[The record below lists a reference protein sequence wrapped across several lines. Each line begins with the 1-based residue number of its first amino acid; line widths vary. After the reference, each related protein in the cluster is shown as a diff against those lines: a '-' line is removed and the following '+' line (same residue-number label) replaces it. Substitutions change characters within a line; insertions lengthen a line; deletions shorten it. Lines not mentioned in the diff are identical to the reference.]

1 MKTYLNFL
9 ILLVLDKL
17 GINAIFRFLNR
28 NKVIILWYHGICD
41 DNFELLKGYDER
53 HIPKSLFSEQ
63 LNFLKQKGYV
73 FVTLSDLIDIF
84 SNKKQTKKIIIIT
97 FDDGFR
103 NVVTNA
109 YPIMKRFNAK
119 GCFYLVSNLI
129 GGNELLWTDYIE
141 TIIRNSK
148 RGKFQFVFKGKT
160 VSYDLNTKES
170 YQHTMKDI
178 KRKLRSISDRL
189 RKEHIK
195 QFNDIKIDDVPKEF
209 TFSNWEEIKNLD
221 PAILEVGS
229 HTKNHPNCTNLIS
242 NDELIDEIRDSK
254 VKIEQMIGHEINH
267 FCYPAGSYNDEV
279 IKNVKKYGYKTAVTI
294 DEGLNDQNTDLYKLK
309 RILVTEDFLL
319 FKANTSGSLIFIR
332 RLKNL
337 F

>member
-28 NKVIILWYHGICD
+28 NKIIILWSHGICD
-41 DNFELLKGYDER
+41 DNFKLLKGYDER

-73 FVTLSDLIDIF
+73 FVTLSELIDIF
-84 SNKKQTKKIIIIT
+84 SNKKQTKKIIVLT

-119 GCFYLVSNLI
+119 GCFYLISSLI

-141 TIIRNSK
+141 TIVRNSK
-148 RGKFQFVFKGKT
+148 RGKFQFVFKGIT

-178 KRKLRSISDRL
+178 KCKLRSISDRQ

-209 TFSNWEEIKNLD
+209 IFSNWDDIKNLD

-229 HTKNHPNCTNLIS
+229 HTKNHPNCINLVS
-242 NDELIDEIRDSK
+242 NDEFIDEIRDSK
-254 VKIEQMIGHEINH
+254 VKIEQMVGHEINH

-279 IKNVKKYGYKTAVTI
+279 IKNVKKYGYKSAVTI
-294 DEGLNDQNTDLYKLK
+294 DDGFNDQNTDLYKLK
-309 RILVTEDFLL
+309 RILISGNFLK
-319 FKANTSGSLIFIR
+319 FKADTSGSLIFIR
-332 RLKNL
+332 RLKN
-337 F
+337 FF